1 MEGPL
6 SSSQRPGFLSG
17 WLTDRKVVGGA
28 DTTSIQMPGGTMREQ
43 LGELGVQLA
52 SGGAA
57 SAIAKTT
64 IAPFER
70 TKILLQTSSLVE
82 GVGGHRPYRGVVD
95 ALARIPR
102 EQGVTAFWRGN
113 LTNISRVVPTYA
125 LRFMFFD
132 QFRKLTSI
140 GHDVSQP
147 LPLSRQMAAG
157 ALSGSVTMLC
167 TFPLDLLRTRM
178 SAEVTAA
185 DAPRVYR
192 GMYSSA
198 RRIVQTQ
205 GPSGLYQG
213 IGISLFEIAPYLA
226 ISFGGYEYLK
236 ARLPRPAG
244 SDAEGGD
251 GRVTVVGLWSKL
263 GCGWLAGLSAS
274 LTCYPADT
282 VKRQLMLTGSA
293 VTAASNSST
302 APKTA
307 ETVRGCVA
315 RMYRA
320 GGVRVFYRGCLIN
333 AVNSGPAAA
342 ITFVVNDL
350 LRELL
355 EL

>member
-213 IGISLFEIAPYLA
+213 IGISLFDVDLGTRGQARID
-226 ISFGGYEYLK
+226 GGGRRSDVEGD
-236 ARLPRPAG
+236 ARLFCRKG
-244 SDAEGGD
+244 VSD
-251 GRVTVVGLWSKL
+251 R
-263 GCGWLAGLSAS
+263 
-274 LTCYPADT
+274 ADL
-282 VKRQLMLTGSA
+282 V
-293 VTAASNSST
+293 
-302 APKTA
+302 
-307 ETVRGCVA
+307 
-315 RMYRA
+315 
-320 GGVRVFYRGCLIN
+320 GGV
-333 AVNSGPAAA
+333 AVGRDAVGADDVC
-342 ITFVVNDL
+342 IERTGQD
-350 LRELL
+350 R
-355 EL
+355 

>member
-1 MEGPL
+1 MP
-6 SSSQRPGFLSG
+6 SG
-17 WLTDRKVVGGA
+17 
-28 DTTSIQMPGGTMREQ
+28 GGTLSEQ
-43 LGELGVQLA
+43 LRELGVQLA

-82 GVGGHRPYRGVVD
+82 GVGGHRPYTGIVD

-125 LRFMFFD
+125 LRFTFFD

-140 GHDVSQP
+140 GHDASKP

-178 SAEVTAA
+178 SAEVTTAGT
-185 DAPRVYR
+185 PRVYR
-192 GMYSSA
+192 GMASSA

-205 GPSGLYQG
+205 GVAGLYQG

-236 ARLPRPAG
+236 ERLPRPAESG
-244 SDAEGGD
+244 QQGG
-251 GRVTVVGLWSKL
+251 GVTILGLWSKL

-293 VTAASNSST
+293 VTATSDST
-302 APKTA
+302 AAPRAA
-307 ETVRGCVA
+307 ESVGTCVA
-315 RMYRA
+315 RMYRT
-320 GGVRVFYRGCLIN
+320 GGVRIFYRGCLIN
-333 AVNSGPAAA
+333 ALNSGPAAA
-342 ITFVVNDL
+342 ITFVANDS

-355 EL
+355 GL

>member
-1 MEGPL
+1 
-6 SSSQRPGFLSG
+6 
-17 WLTDRKVVGGA
+17 
-28 DTTSIQMPGGTMREQ
+28 MPGAALSEQ
-43 LGELGVQLA
+43 LRELSVQLG

-82 GVGGHRPYRGVVD
+82 GMGGHRPYRGVVD

-102 EQGVTAFWRGN
+102 EQGVAAFWRGN

-140 GHDVSQP
+140 GHDSSKP

-185 DAPRVYR
+185 GAPRVYR

-198 RRIVQTQ
+198 RRIVQAQ
-205 GPSGLYQG
+205 GVSGLYQG

-236 ARLPRPAG
+236 ERLPRPAG
-244 SDAEGGD
+244 SDVEGGA
-251 GRVTVVGLWSKL
+251 GRMTVLGLWSKL

-282 VKRQLMLTGSA
+282 VKRQMMLSGSA
-293 VTAASNSST
+293 ATVTAASNSTT
-302 APKTA
+302 APRVA
-307 ETVRGCVA
+307 ESVGACVA

-320 GGVRVFYRGCLIN
+320 GGMQIFYRGCLIN

-355 EL
+355 KL